1 LHGVSLVLVTP
12 LDSLAPERVAGLL
25 TGRFGYPY
33 AYEASCE
40 STQELL
46 GEGSPEGALA
56 LCDEQTA
63 GRGRLGRSWSAPPG
77 TAILFSLLLRPPADR
92 VVSELS
98 LVAGTAVAE
107 AIEGAVG
114 LAVQVKWPNDVML
127 NRRKV
132 AGILSEA
139 SSGAVIVGIGVN
151 VNQERGDLPDDTIVP
166 AGSLYTSDGIKRDR
180 APLLTAILERLESNY
195 DAWLERGLDGVY
207 DSLGSRDFLRG
218 RRISLDGESGIGVKI
233 DRNGRFLVD
242 VGGEQRAVESGEIL
256 FER

>member
-1 LHGVSLVLVTP
+1 MP
-12 LDSLAPERVAGLL
+12 QEDSLAPDRVEQLL
-25 TGRFGYPY
+25 TGRFGRPY
-33 AYEASCE
+33 VYEESCE

-46 GEGSPEGALA
+46 AEDAPEGAVA
-56 LCDEQTA
+56 VCDEQRE

-77 TAILFSLLLRPPADR
+77 TAILFSLLLRPPDER

-132 AGILSEA
+132 AGILAEA
-139 SSGAVIVGIGVN
+139 SDGKVVVGIGVN
-151 VNQERGDLPDDTIVP
+151 VNQQREELPEDTKV
-166 AGSLYTSDGIKRDR
+166 AAASLYTSDGIKRDR
-180 APLLTAILERLESNY
+180 GPLLAEILERLESNY
-195 DAWLERGLDGVY
+195 DAWVERGLDGVY

-218 RRISLDGESGIGVKI
+218 RRIGLDGESGIGVKI
-233 DRNGRFLVD
+233 DRHGRFLVD
-242 VGGEQRAVESGEIL
+242 VGGVERAVESGEIS

>member
-1 LHGVSLVLVTP
+1 VTS
-12 LDSLAPERVAGLL
+12 LDSLAPERVAELL
-25 TGRFGYPY
+25 TGRFGHPY
-33 AYEASCE
+33 VYEASCG

-46 GEGSPEGALA
+46 GEDSPEGALA

-63 GRGRLGRSWSAPPG
+63 GRGRLGRHWSAPPG
-77 TAILFSLLLRPPADR
+77 TALLFSLLLRPSADR

-107 AIEGAVG
+107 AIEDEVG

-132 AGILSEA
+132 AGILAEA
-139 SSGAVIVGIGVN
+139 ADGVVVVGIGVN
-151 VNQERGDLPDDTIVP
+151 VTQERGDLPADTKV
-166 AGSLYTSDGIKRDR
+166 AAASLYTSDGIKRER
-180 APLLTAILERLESNY
+180 APLLAGIVARLEVNY
-195 DAWLERGLDGVY
+195 DAWRERGLDGVY

-218 RRISLDGESGIGVKI
+218 RRIDVDGESGVGVQI
-233 DRNGRFLVD
+233 ARDGRFIVD
-242 VGGEQRAVESGEIL
+242 VAGEQRAVESGEIA

>member
-1 LHGVSLVLVTP
+1 MIP
-12 LDSLAPERVAGLL
+12 LDSLAPERVAELL
-25 TGRFGYPY
+25 TGRFGHPY
-33 AYEASCE
+33 VYEASCE

-46 GEGSPEGALA
+46 GEDSPEGALA

-63 GRGRLGRSWSAPPG
+63 GRGRLGRHWSAPLG
-77 TAILFSLLLRPPADR
+77 TALLFSLLLRPSADR

-107 AIEGAVG
+107 AIEDEVG

-132 AGILSEA
+132 AGILAEA
-139 SSGAVIVGIGVN
+139 SGGAVVVGIGVN
-151 VNQERGDLPDDTIVP
+151 VNQKRNELPEDTNVP
-166 AGSLYTSDGIKRDR
+166 AGSLYTSDGIKHDR
-180 APLLTAILERLESNY
+180 APLLAAILERLESNY
-195 DAWLERGLDGVY
+195 DAWLEGGLDGVY

-218 RRISLDGESGIGVKI
+218 RRIALNGESGTGVRI
-233 DRNGRFLVD
+233 DRDGRFLVD
-242 VGGEQRAVESGEIL
+242 VDGVERAVESGEIL

>member
-1 LHGVSLVLVTP
+1 MTP
-12 LDSLAPERVAGLL
+12 VDSLAPERLAELL
-25 TGRFGYPY
+25 TGRFGHPHTYQ
-33 AYEASCE
+33 ASCE

-46 GEGSPEGALA
+46 GEDAPEGALA

-63 GRGRLGRSWSAPPG
+63 GRGRLGRSWSAPPR

-107 AIEGAVG
+107 AIEGEVG

-132 AGILSEA
+132 AGILAEA
-139 SSGAVIVGIGVN
+139 SGGAVVVGIGVN
-151 VNQERGDLPDDTIVP
+151 VNQERSELPDDTNVP
-166 AGSLYTSDGIKRDR
+166 AASLYTSDGIKRDR
-180 APLLTAILERLESNY
+180 APLFAVILERLESNY
-195 DAWLERGLDGVY
+195 DAWLDRGLDGVY

-233 DRNGRFLVD
+233 DRDGRFLVD

>member
-1 LHGVSLVLVTP
+1 MTP
-12 LDSLAPERVAGLL
+12 LDSLAPERVAELL
-25 TGRFGYPY
+25 TGRFGHPY
-33 AYEASCE
+33 VYEASCE

-46 GEGSPEGALA
+46 GEDSPEGALA

-63 GRGRLGRSWSAPPG
+63 GRGRLGRHWSAPLG
-77 TAILFSLLLRPPADR
+77 TALLFSLLLRPSADR

-107 AIEGAVG
+107 AIEDEVG

-132 AGILSEA
+132 AGILAEA
-139 SSGAVIVGIGVN
+139 SGGAVVVGIGVN
-151 VNQERGDLPDDTIVP
+151 VNQKRNELPEDTNVP
-166 AGSLYTSDGIKRDR
+166 AGSLYTSDGIKHDR
-180 APLLTAILERLESNY
+180 APLLAAILERLESNY
-195 DAWLERGLDGVY
+195 DAWLEGGLDGVY

-218 RRISLDGESGIGVKI
+218 RRIALNGESGTGVRI
-233 DRNGRFLVD
+233 DRDGRFLVD
-242 VGGEQRAVESGEIL
+242 VDGVERAVESGEIL

>member
-1 LHGVSLVLVTP
+1 MLVTP
-12 LDSLAPERVAGLL
+12 LDSLAPERVAELL
-25 TGRFGYPY
+25 TGRFGRPY

-40 STQELL
+40 SSQELL
-46 GEGSPEGALA
+46 DDDSPEGALA

-132 AGILSEA
+132 AGILAEA
-139 SSGAVIVGIGVN
+139 SGEAVVVGIGVN
-151 VNQERGDLPDDTIVP
+151 VNQERGQLPDDTNVA

-180 APLLTAILERLESNY
+180 APLLAAILARLESNY
-195 DAWLERGLDGVY
+195 DAWRERGLDGVY

-218 RRISLDGESGIGVKI
+218 RRISLNGESGVGVMI
-233 DRNGRFLVD
+233 DRDGRFLID
-242 VGGEQRAVESGEIL
+242 IGGVERAVESGEIL